1 MQTLYRLNQVLSEVF
16 NDQENDSYLS
26 NTQSL
31 DPTKHIFNMIN
42 KAEEVIIEKHG
53 TSKKSNNK
61 LTYDGN
67 FSLLIQD
74 LKKIDVIK
82 DTEEIV
88 LFDDSVGIN
97 KLLFELTDLNEYL
110 STLTSEI
117 EDLEGGSIT
126 LNLDTTISTC
136 CIDTNK
142 TSIILNSI
150 LSNAFKYSFGEANV
164 CLSVSLVELE
174 DNQWLNYTVTDKGIG
189 MSPEQ
194 IKNIFLPFYRGNP
207 SGYVPG
213 NGLGMSV
220 AKENIDDLEGHVDIQ
235 SIINEGTTVNVK
247 FKYYPTIK
255 STNG

>member
-16 NDQENDSYLS
+16 NDQENDSYIS

-31 DPTKHIFNMIN
+31 DPTKHIFNIIN

-53 TSKKSNNK
+53 TSNKS
-61 LTYDGN
+61 TYDGN

-74 LKKIDVIK
+74 LKKIDIIK

-88 LFDDSVGIN
+88 LSDDSVGIN

-110 STLTSEI
+110 SSLTYEI

-126 LNLDTTISTC
+126 INLDTTISTC
-136 CIDTNK
+136 CIDTKK
-142 TSIILNSI
+142 TSIILNNI

-164 CLSVSLVELE
+164 CLSVSLVEFGG
-174 DNQWLNYTVTDKGIG
+174 NQWLNYKVTDKGIG
-189 MSPEQ
+189 LSPEQ

-213 NGLGMSV
+213 NGLGMTV
-220 AKENIDDLEGHVDIQ
+220 AKEHIDDMEGHVDIQ
-235 SIINEGTTVNVK
+235 SIIKEGTTVNVK

-255 STNG
+255 STIG